1 MNVRGVFLKEQL
13 KCNCVCPLVNV
24 SLPFRHPTR
33 HQLCS
38 RYMQTSSALTAH
50 AVHMAVASGR
60 TPVQMPPPHTPMT
73 WIQSSD
79 IYIDSVKLTL

>member
-1 MNVRGVFLKEQL
+1 
-13 KCNCVCPLVNV
+13 
-24 SLPFRHPTR
+24 
-33 HQLCS
+33 
-38 RYMQTSSALTAH
+38 MQTSSALTAH